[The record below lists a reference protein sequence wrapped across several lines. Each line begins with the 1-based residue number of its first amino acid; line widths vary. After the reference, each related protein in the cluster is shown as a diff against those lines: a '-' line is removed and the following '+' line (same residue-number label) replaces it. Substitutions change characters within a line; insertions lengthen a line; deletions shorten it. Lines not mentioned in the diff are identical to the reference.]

1 MRAAATTAAVLAAA
15 PSALPDGRSRSPPA
29 EKSSL
34 AFVLRLA
41 LLHEGCHSF
50 PVIFREPRLTLQV
63 AFKVELCVKR
73 IPSGRLDGFLDEA
86 GAFGRPGGEQT
97 SHGGGFVH

>member
-15 PSALPDGRSRSPPA
+15 PSALPDGRSQWPPA

-41 LLHEGCHSF
+41 LLHEGCDSF
-50 PVIFREPRLTLQV
+50 PIVFRQPRLTLQV

-73 IPSGRLDGFLDEA
+73 VPSGRLDGFLDEA
-86 GAFGRPGGEQT
+86 IAFGRSGGEQT
-97 SHGGGFVH
+97 SHGDGF